1 MRRQTSEAYRWA
13 TEEFGAAALGDRRRS
28 DRLVLMACAA
38 TEHPDGCVSEVFSDA
53 GEMHGAYDFLESRHV
68 SASQVMTVMGD
79 ATARRCVGLPFVY
92 TLIDG
97 SSITLTDSERAK
109 GFGAIGSGKSAVRGL
124 KVISALAVNEQGTT
138 VGLLSQTWWCRPDGK
153 KKSTA
158 QRARLRTEEKETQH
172 WIDTINDAAKR
183 CDAHQVRP
191 WFVIDREGDARAIL
205 LALHATGHAFTVRSS
220 WDRAIEAT
228 GKDQQYL
235 RATLEGQRP
244 ACSYRLDVTE
254 GPNRTKRTA
263 HMVLR
268 VMQVTLRLKDK
279 RTRKF
284 ESLPLTAVWVRE
296 EGTTPNGERPIDW
309 LLYTN
314 QPVDTCLDAISI
326 VDGYAKRWRI
336 EEFHKTWKSGACNVE
351 RTQLRSVEAAMKWA
365 TILAAVAT
373 RIERLKLLSR
383 NHPDQPATVE
393 LSSDEIL
400 VLIALARE
408 ITKRNE
414 RVPTA
419 SLTIHEAAD
428 WIARL
433 GGYNGKS
440 SGGPPGSITLR
451 RGLERLRMAVAGV
464 RAVGALDA

>member
-1 MRRQTSEAYRWA
+1 MRRRTGEAFQWA
-13 TEEFGAAALGDRRRS
+13 VEQFSGAALGDRRRT
-28 DRLVLMACAA
+28 DRLVLTACAA
-38 TEHPDGCVSEVFSDA
+38 AEAPDGCVSDVFSDA
-53 GEMHGAYDFLESRHV
+53 GEMHGAYDFLESQHV
-68 SASQVMTVMGD
+68 SASQLMAAIGD
-79 ATARRCVGLPFVY
+79 ATARRCAGLPFAY
-92 TLIDG
+92 TIIDG
-97 SSITLTDSERAK
+97 SSLTLTDSERAK

-124 KVISALAVNEQGTT
+124 KVISALAVDEQGTT
-138 VGLLSQTWWCRPDGK
+138 IGLLSQTWWCRPDGK
-153 KKSTA
+153 KKSA
-158 QRARLRTEEKETQH
+158 AERQRLRTEEKEIRY
-172 WIDTINDAAKR
+172 WVDAINDASKR
-183 CDAHQVRP
+183 CAAHHVRP
-191 WFVIDREGDARAIL
+191 WFVIDREGDARPIL
-205 LALHATGHAFTVRSS
+205 LALNGTGHAFTVRSS
-220 WDRAIEAT
+220 WDRAVEAT
-228 GKDQQYL
+228 GKDQPYL
-235 RATLEGQRP
+235 RATLEGQQP

-268 VMQVTLRLKDK
+268 VMRVTLRLKDK
-279 RTRKF
+279 RTKRF

-314 QPVDTCLDAISI
+314 QSVNTCIDAIAV

-383 NHPDQPATVE
+383 NHPDQPATTE
-393 LSSDEIL
+393 LSSDEIRIL
-400 VLIALARE
+400 VVLARD

-414 RVPTA
+414 RAPTA
-419 SLTIHEAAD
+419 LLTIGEATY

-433 GGYNGKS
+433 GGYTGKS

-451 RGLERLRMAVAGV
+451 RGLERLRLTVAGV
-464 RAVGALDA
+464 RAMGALDD